1 MDIKE
6 IYIAYKY
13 KGDFKYEVETAKSK
27 VLITRGELISKLNV
41 KQLACFDEYERN
53 LNKAEEI
60 INLDIIEFVI
70 NYLQQKNTS
79 GD

>member
-13 KGDFKYEVETAKSK
+13 NGDLKYEVETAKSK

-41 KQLACFDEYERN
+41 EQLVCFDEYEKN

-60 INLDIIEFVI
+60 INLDMIEFVI